1 MHYVIQGETLILWEK
16 SKKCHTET
24 KNKRMKLGLTLHSYV
39 SGSNIIPTA
48 SRHSIKASCV
58 SSSTPAE
65 VRKFLTSPSDI
76 NAFSSTFSQ
85 QAQENLQKHIHEVV
99 PEEYQKCMV
108 GMKRN
113 LKQTLEIRDSASD
126 PKVKLQAAAIAND
139 CYKFILDMTTN
150 AGIVSDALKFV
161 TQKKE
166 QVDTLQKLDER
177 IEEMEEERTT
187 EGALRV

>member
-1 MHYVIQGETLILWEK
+1 VIVKHLN
-16 SKKCHTET
+16 S
-24 KNKRMKLGLTLHSYV
+24 
-39 SGSNIIPTA
+39 
-48 SRHSIKASCV
+48 
-58 SSSTPAE
+58 E
-65 VRKFLTSPSDI
+65 VKQQQLEWRRAQVLELTSQGYSQREIASKLQVDLTAVNRDI
-76 NAFSSTFSQ
+76 QFLRQ

-113 LKQTLEIRDSASD
+113 LKQTLEIRDTASD

-150 AGIVSDALKFV
+150 AGIVSDAMKFV

-166 QVDTLQKLDER
+166 QLDTLQKLDER
-177 IEEMEEERTT
+177 IEKMEEETT
-187 EGALRV
+187 TNGVF